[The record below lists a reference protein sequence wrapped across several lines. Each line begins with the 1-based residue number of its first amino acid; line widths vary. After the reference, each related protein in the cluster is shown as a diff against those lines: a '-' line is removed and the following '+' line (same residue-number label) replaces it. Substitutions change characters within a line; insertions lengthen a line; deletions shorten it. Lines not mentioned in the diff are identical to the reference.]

1 MKEYLLRQGFSRV
14 VTLRP
19 ADCSIETQEQTLY
32 LCLWSYLP
40 AELPEPGTAA
50 IHPYYPASQKAYQ
63 TARQAVAEG
72 TARGLHL
79 RQDTALRL
87 KPIFAHLHGFSQG
100 YNTLSYVAGMG
111 SRFHVQVLFMQEA
124 ADFYDEQSWEAS
136 PHTLHCGTCR
146 RCMEACPTGAITEE
160 GFVRARCLR
169 NWMMSGKPIP
179 EDMRAPMKNMLVGCD
194 ICQRCCPHNAK
205 LPEQSWEG
213 ISIAELLTHPKETT
227 AQLIPYIGANLA
239 LPNRVL
245 GQALLCAG
253 NSGDASLLPLV
264 EALTVHPSP
273 LVQEHARWA
282 KKQMEKHETE

>member
-19 ADCSIETQEQTLY
+19 ADCGIETQEQTLY

-100 YNTLSYVAGMG
+100 YNTLDRKSV
-111 SRFHVQVLFMQEA
+111 V
-124 ADFYDEQSWEAS
+124 
-136 PHTLHCGTCR
+136 
-146 RCMEACPTGAITEE
+146 
-160 GFVRARCLR
+160 
-169 NWMMSGKPIP
+169 
-179 EDMRAPMKNMLVGCD
+179 
-194 ICQRCCPHNAK
+194 
-205 LPEQSWEG
+205 
-213 ISIAELLTHPKETT
+213 
-227 AQLIPYIGANLA
+227 
-239 LPNRVL
+239 
-245 GQALLCAG
+245 
-253 NSGDASLLPLV
+253 
-264 EALTVHPSP
+264 
-273 LVQEHARWA
+273 
-282 KKQMEKHETE
+282 